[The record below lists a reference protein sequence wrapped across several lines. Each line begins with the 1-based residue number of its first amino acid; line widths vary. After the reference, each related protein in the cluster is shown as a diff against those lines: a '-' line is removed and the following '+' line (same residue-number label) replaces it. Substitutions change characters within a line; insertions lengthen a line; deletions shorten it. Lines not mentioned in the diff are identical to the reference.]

1 MCTMFSIFQFIKSC
15 SRRLSDSYRA
25 RRFPRPPRD
34 SPVSPPL
41 ANSARALAPIPR
53 ATAGAGFRKNEFPR
67 FRFDRRRDRPLS
79 LLVPTSHSS
88 SSASTV
94 TAARTHA
101 ILASVGSTPGSPS
114 SKSATNDTSASV
126 RATRAPRRAP
136 AKRCRRHRRHPC
148 GGRLRQRHV
157 RHPLGDHVEK
167 PERSVAR
174 GFEPAR

>member
-1 MCTMFSIFQFIKSC
+1 MCTMFSIHHKIMFPPAKC
-15 SRRLSDSYRA
+15 SYRA

-79 LLVPTSHSS
+79 LFVPTSHSS

-126 RATRAPRRAP
+126 RATRGRGVRLQNAVDVTAAIP
-136 AKRCRRHRRHPC
+136 AAAASDNDTSDIRSVTTSK
-148 GGRLRQRHV
+148 
-157 RHPLGDHVEK
+157 E